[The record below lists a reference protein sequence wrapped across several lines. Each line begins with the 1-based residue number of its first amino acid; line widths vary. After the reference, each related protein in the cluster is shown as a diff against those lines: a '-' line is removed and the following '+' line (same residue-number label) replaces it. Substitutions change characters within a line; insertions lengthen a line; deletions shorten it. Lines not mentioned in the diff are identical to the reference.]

1 MAEPELSEAGAL
13 LLGVEPEVETPTDDH
28 PAEEPTLDESS
39 QSPETETPEE
49 PTEPKE
55 LDLAQLLE
63 KGEID
68 NKAFYKLNV
77 PGTEKTWG
85 EAKDALQGSDDL
97 ALRTAQQESSF
108 QDRENGLLTK
118 AKEAQELYAMIPEQ
132 FQTPEVSAQMEQFKT
147 RDIQKENQLTLM
159 AIPEWRDPLKATSDR
174 EAIGELMRGYGYTDG
189 EIGQV
194 YNSRELKMLKDFQSL
209 KALVAGIP
217 DKAVKPKIKAV
228 KQGKR
233 PATGVSKIEGAT
245 EAGAILLRAL
255 AKG

>member
-13 LLGVEPEVETPTDDH
+13 LLGVEPEVETPTDDR

-49 PTEPKE
+49 PEERE

-68 NKAFYKLNV
+68 SKDFYKLNV
-77 PGTEKTWG
+77 PGTDKNWG

-97 ALRTAQQESSF
+97 ALRTAQQESEF
-108 QDRENGLLTK
+108 RDRENGLLTK
-118 AKEAQELYAMIPEQ
+118 AREAQELYGLIPEQ
-132 FQTPEVSAQMEQFKT
+132 FRTPEVSAQMEQYKT
-147 RDIQKENQLTLM
+147 RDIQKENQLTLA

-217 DKAVKPKIKAV
+217 DKAVKPKVKAV
-228 KQGKR
+228 KTGKR
-233 PATGVSKIEGAT
+233 QRTGSIPANSGLTD
-245 EAGAILLRAL
+245 AGAILLGL
-255 AKG
+255 A